1 MNGPTASPP
10 AINEMPKPEDIA
22 PESEGVC
29 SDLKTINLSKYYIEF
44 PNEEAQLA
52 KLDEA
57 YRFME
62 IEVQKN
68 IDHLKNLESE
78 ITTIKENCAKSESK
92 KA

>member
-10 AINEMPKPEDIA
+10 PINEVPKADDSTPEA
-22 PESEGVC
+22 EGVC
-29 SDLKTINLSKYYIEF
+29 SDLKAINLSKYYTEF
-44 PNEEAQLA
+44 PNEDAQLA

-68 IDHLKNLESE
+68 IDHLKVLETE
-78 ITTIKENCAKSESK
+78 IAAIKENCSKSESK

>member
-1 MNGPTASPP
+1 MNSPAATP
-10 AINEMPKPEDIA
+10 LAINEMQKSEDTA
-22 PESEGVC
+22 PEAEGVC
-29 SDLKTINLSKYYIEF
+29 SDLKTINLSKYYTEF
-44 PNEEAQLA
+44 PNEDAQLT

-68 IDHLKNLESE
+68 IDHLKELESE
-78 ITTIKENCAKSESK
+78 IASIKENCAKSESK